1 MRIQLAAES
10 AHVYDRKPDWLKIRP
25 PTETFSELKELVSH
39 FGLHTVCQE
48 AHCPNTSE
56 CWSGGTATFMVL
68 GDTCTRACRF
78 CATKT
83 GFTRM
88 PPDPAEPENVA
99 KAVEKMKLDYVVITS
114 VDRDD
119 LPDQGAGHFASCIR
133 AVKELDSSI
142 IVEVLIPDFRGNRDY
157 IKTITNAGPEV

>member
-48 AHCPNTSE
+48 AHCPNISE
-56 CWSGGTATFMVL
+56 CWSGGTATFMIL
-68 GDTCTRACRF
+68 GDICTRGCRF
-78 CATKT
+78 CAVKHRIK
-83 GFTRM
+83 GSEI
-88 PPDPAEPENVA
+88 DPNEPRKLAEVIKEWVL
-99 KAVEKMKLDYVVITS
+99 EYVVVTS

-119 LPDQGAGHFASCIR
+119 LADQGSNHFASCI
-133 AVKELDSSI
+133 
-142 IVEVLIPDFRGNRDY
+142 
-157 IKTITNAGPEV
+157 